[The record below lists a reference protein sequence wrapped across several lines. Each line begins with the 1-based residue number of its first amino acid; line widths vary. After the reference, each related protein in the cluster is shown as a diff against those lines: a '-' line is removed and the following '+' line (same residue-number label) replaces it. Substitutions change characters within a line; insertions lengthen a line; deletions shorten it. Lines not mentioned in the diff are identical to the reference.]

1 MTTSHETV
9 SPVSHAAKIGGLV
22 KRWLPAIVLVGA
34 IGAAFALGLDKYLTL
49 DALREHRFEL
59 QAFVAQ
65 NELAAIALFV
75 LIYAV
80 STALSLPGATI
91 LTIAGGFLFGIW
103 FGTAYAVIGA
113 TIGATGV
120 FLVARTAIGQSLRQR
135 AGPWFS
141 KMEDGFRDNA
151 LSYML
156 VLRLVPLFPF
166 FVVNLVPAFMGI
178 SLRVYVLATLIGII
192 PGAWVYASVGAGLGS
207 IFDSAE
213 EVSLGSVLTPEL
225 IAALV
230 GLALL
235 SLAPVV
241 YKKIKRRRSADHG

>member
-9 SPVSHAAKIGGLV
+9 SPVSPAAKIGGQV

-34 IGAAFALGLDKYLTL
+34 IGTAFALGLDKYLTL
-49 DALREHRFEL
+49 EALREHRFEL
-59 QAFVAQ
+59 QSFVAQ
-65 NELAAIALFV
+65 NQVAAIALFIA
-75 LIYAV
+75 IYAV

-103 FGTAYAVIGA
+103 FGTVYAVIGA

-120 FLVARTAIGQSLRQR
+120 FLVARTAIGQSLRER

-166 FVVNLVPAFMGI
+166 FVVNLVPAFMGV
-178 SLRVYVLATLIGII
+178 SLRIYVLATLIGII

-241 YKKIKRRRSADHG
+241 YKKIKRRRG

>member
-1 MTTSHETV
+1 MTV
-9 SPVSHAAKIGGLV
+9 SDQSISPAQPVAKRGGIV
-22 KRWLPAIVLVGA
+22 KRWLPAIILVAA
-34 IGAAFALGLDKYLTL
+34 IGVAFTLGLDKYLSL
-49 DALREHRFEL
+49 DALRDNRFEL
-59 QAFVAQ
+59 QNFVAE
-65 NELAAIALFV
+65 NRLGAILIFIA
-75 LIYAV
+75 IYAV

-91 LTIAGGFLFGIW
+91 LTVAGGFLFGIW
-103 FGTAYAVIGA
+103 FGTIYAVVGA

-120 FLVARTAIGQSLRQR
+120 FLVARTAIGRSLRER
-135 AGPWFS
+135 AGPWFA
-141 KMEDGFRDNA
+141 KMEEGFRDNA

-156 VLRLVPLFPF
+156 VLRLIPLFPF
-166 FVVNLVPAFMGI
+166 FVVNLVPAFLGI

-213 EVSLGSVLTPEL
+213 EVSLTSVLTPEL
-225 IAALV
+225 ITALV

-241 YKKIKRRRSADHG
+241 YKKIKKRKS

>member
-241 YKKIKRRRSADHG
+241 YKKIKRRRIADHG